1 MKTQNTKPKKDKP
14 LFYTHRFSKL
24 TSHITIR
31 EYQSDGW
38 EIREVTI
45 DEIQEVETHS
55 WVEAQEWDHNDPEFW
70 EDVFSQRP
78 SWERD

>member
-1 MKTQNTKPKKDKP
+1 MKTQNTKTDKP
-14 LFYTHRFSKL
+14 LFFQHKFSKL

-38 EIREVTI
+38 EIREVAI
-45 DEIQEVETHS
+45 EEVQEVETHS
-55 WVEAQEWDHNDPEFW
+55 WVDSQNWDRNDPEFW
-70 EDVFSQRP
+70 EELFAQRP